1 MLNWHVFALEKMRIQ
16 LWFRSRICLLLL
28 FFWCICFDLFIC
40 ENLKELRRAPWMRR
54 ICVILSIGNLW
65 NIFGLVACLSR
76 YFEKLL
82 RFSDIF
88 GVFFCRSFSSSLYFA
103 SFFCEMCRYIV
114 GSGGQVL
121 FDFLR
126 FAIYSQFILENFR
139 LNFPRILPSFW
150 IISSNW
156 FPWSL
161 PIISSWVFFFTFTRA
176 QLLQSQYTEKIEWEM
191 QFGLW

>member
-88 GVFFCRSFSSSLYFA
+88 GVFFAGVF
-103 SFFCEMCRYIV
+103 
-114 GSGGQVL
+114 QVL
-121 FDFLR
+121 YIFCKFFLR
-126 FAIYSQFILENFR
+126 DVPLYCWFRWTSALRFSTICDIFSIYLGKFPFEFPKNSTIFLDNF
-139 LNFPRILPSFW
+139 
-150 IISSNW
+150 
-156 FPWSL
+156 
-161 PIISSWVFFFTFTRA
+161 
-176 QLLQSQYTEKIEWEM
+176 Q
-191 QFGLW
+191 

>member
-40 ENLKELRRAPWMRR
+40 ENLKKLRRTPWMRR

-88 GVFFCRSFSSSLYFA
+88 GVFFAGVFQALYILQVFSARCAAILLVPVDKCSSIFYDL
-103 SFFCEMCRYIV
+103 RYILNLSWKISV
-114 GSGGQVL
+114 WISQEFHHLSG
-121 FDFLR
+121 
-126 FAIYSQFILENFR
+126 
-139 LNFPRILPSFW
+139 
-150 IISSNW
+150 
-156 FPWSL
+156 
-161 PIISSWVFFFTFTRA
+161 
-176 QLLQSQYTEKIEWEM
+176 
-191 QFGLW
+191 